1 MTGHERMTMKKAFQQ
16 IRHSLKEIKRRIRN
30 SRYIDMREMYRYWEE
45 EHLKRLFKQYQP
57 DCVFDVG
64 ANNGQYATML
74 RQHVGYTGLI
84 VSFEPHPAAAAA
96 LRRRSGSDANWLVF
110 EHAISTHDGE
120 LQFNIMA
127 ASQFSSLSVPDHSQ
141 TALFADKNRVAETIT
156 VKTET
161 LASALNRLR
170 QVHGFRRP
178 FLKLDTQG
186 WDARIVESSADAM
199 PEFIGLQ
206 SELAIKKIYAHSIDF
221 RDALSL
227 YERNG
232 FTLSCF
238 VPNNAGH
245 FPLLVEMD
253 CIMINNR
260 LLPTDHPS

>member
-1 MTGHERMTMKKAFQQ
+1 MTRKNPLRRIK
-16 IRHSLKEIKRRIRN
+16 HSLKEVVRRIRN
-30 SRYIDMREMYRYWEE
+30 SRLIDMREMYRYWEE
-45 EHLKRLFKQYQP
+45 DHLKRLFKEYRP

-64 ANNGQYATML
+64 ANTGQYATML
-74 RQHVGYTGLI
+74 RRQVGYTGLI
-84 VSFEPHPAAAAA
+84 LSFEPNPAAAAA
-96 LRRRSGSDANWLVF
+96 LRQQSADDANWHVF

-120 LQFNIMA
+120 LQFNVMA
-127 ASQFSSLSVPDHSQ
+127 ESQFSSLSVPDHSQ

-170 QVHGFRRP
+170 QAHDFQRP

-186 WDARIVESSADAM
+186 WDARIVESSPEAM

-206 SELAIKKIYAHSIDF
+206 SELSIKKIYAHSVDF

-227 YERNG
+227 YERHG
-232 FTLSCF
+232 FTLSSF

-260 LLPTDHPS
+260 LLPAQH